1 MLVFLSRRI
10 LTTLGTVI
18 GAMTM
23 LFVIIR
29 LIPGD
34 PAIVMLGP
42 RATAGMIADFRERML
57 LDEPIYIQLGQFL
70 WNIVRG
76 DMGRDVLNH
85 LPVSMLVFNVLPHTV
100 ILAVLSILL
109 ACLVG
114 IPLGAYAAAY
124 RGTVADRITAVISVS
139 FITTPPF
146 VAGLLL
152 LLIFSIQLGWFPV
165 SGAGREGD
173 IASQLRHLVLPVTA
187 LAISWVGYIARLVR
201 ASVLEELNKDHVRT
215 ARSKGLREARILYK
229 HVLRGALIPT
239 IAVIGVGFGNLLG
252 GAVLIEIIFNRPGL
266 GFLILNA
273 IEARNYPVVQGGL
286 IVAVFLYALANLLAD
301 LSYGIVD
308 PRIRTD

>member
-1 MLVFLSRRI
+1 MLVFVSRRL
-10 LTTLGTVI
+10 LTTVATVI
-18 GAMTM
+18 GAMTV

-42 RATAGMIADFRERML
+42 RASPGMIAEFRERML
-57 LDEPIYIQLGQFL
+57 LDEPVHVQLGQFL
-70 WNIVRG
+70 LNLARG

-85 LPVSMLVFNVLPHTV
+85 LPVSSLVFNVLPHTIV
-100 ILAVLSILL
+100 LALLGILV
-109 ACLVG
+109 ACLIG
-114 IPLGAYAAAY
+114 IPLGTYAAGY
-124 RGTVADRITAVISVS
+124 RGSLADRVTAVVSVS

-165 SGAGREGD
+165 SGAGRQGD
-173 IASQLRHLVLPVTA
+173 IASQLRHLVLPVAA
-187 LAISWVGYIARLVR
+187 LAISWIGYIARLVR
-201 ASVLEELNKDHVRT
+201 ASVLEELTKDHVRT
-215 ARSKGLREARILYK
+215 ARSKGLREVRVLYK

-273 IEARNYPVVQGGL
+273 IETRNYPVVQGGL

-308 PRIRTD
+308 PRIRTE